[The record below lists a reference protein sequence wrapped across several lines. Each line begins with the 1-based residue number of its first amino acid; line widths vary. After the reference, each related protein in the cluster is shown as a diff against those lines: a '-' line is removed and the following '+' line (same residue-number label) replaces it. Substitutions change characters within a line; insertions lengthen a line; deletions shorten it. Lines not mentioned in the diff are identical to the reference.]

1 MLSSIRKFF
10 FLLIVASVISYTS
23 VSFAV
28 VDTSKSN
35 NLIQPYQYRIADK
48 PLFTITGNKINSIT
62 KIKPIP
68 IGIFAGTYAVVF
80 YLQHIGQTQTIWKN
94 RGKFH
99 IAEDNDY
106 ALFTDKAGHFYGSF
120 LTSYALTHSLLE
132 CGFNYDW
139 AIAIGTFLGL
149 GYSTYVEILDGFAV
163 EWGFSPSDFYSDLA
177 GGLFFL
183 GYSYIPFIQN
193 FTPKFMYFPPRWFNS
208 HSRVPS
214 TMFIDDYSAHT
225 LWLSFNVY
233 NVLPEGLK
241 KYWPRWL
248 EISFGYAAR
257 NLCGG
262 TNSRCD
268 PSVSEPV
275 SKNAW
280 GNRKYIIALD
290 YDLVKLL
297 PDGPPFWNWLKQS
310 LNFFKLPSPAIEFGS
325 PTRFYLLYPFP
336 LRIGQ
341 VKF

>member
-1 MLSSIRKFF
+1 MLLSIRKFF
-10 FLLIVASVISYTS
+10 FLLVVVSVLNHASF
-23 VSFAV
+23 SFNV
-28 VDTSKSN
+28 VDTSKSSN
-35 NLIQPYQYRIADK
+35 FNQSHQYYIADK
-48 PLFTITGNKINSIT
+48 PFFTITGNKINSIT

-68 IGIFAGTYAVVF
+68 IGIFVGTYAAVF
-80 YLQHIGQTQTIWKN
+80 YFQHIGQTKTIWRN

-106 ALFTDKAGHFYGSF
+106 ALFADKGGHFYGTF
-120 LTSYALTHSLLE
+120 LSSYVLTHSLLE

-139 AIAIGTFLGL
+139 ATAIGTFLGL
-149 GYSTYVEILDGFAV
+149 GYTTYVEILDGFAV
-163 EWGFSPSDFYSDLA
+163 EWGFSPSDFYADLA
-177 GGLFFL
+177 GGLLFL

-193 FTPKFMYFPPRWFNS
+193 FTPKFMYFPPRWFGS
-208 HSRVPS
+208 RSRVPS

-225 LWLSFNVY
+225 LWLSVNVY
-233 NVLPEGLK
+233 NMLPEGLK

-262 TNSRCD
+262 ANSQCD

-275 SKNAW
+275 NKNVW
-280 GNRKYIIALD
+280 GNRKYIVALD

-297 PDGPPFWNWLKQS
+297 PDGSPFWNWLKQS

-325 PTRFYLLYPFP
+325 PTRFYLFYPFP

-341 VKF
+341 LKF